1 MECNPAGRDVRRAV
15 QLNISSDPG
24 GKRPGGQKQAQSK
37 VHLGV
42 LNPSYSS
49 RIKIVKTK
57 LLTIIAL
64 AAIFSAA
71 CGTAAAPVP
80 AQATASAPPA
90 VSTQAPAPS
99 GSATKINI
107 SGFKFDPATVTVKV
121 GATVTWTNQDA
132 ADHTIT
138 GDDGSWTSENL
149 ANGATF
155 SFTFDKAG
163 TYAYHCAIHSSMKG
177 TVVVE

>member
-1 MECNPAGRDVRRAV
+1 
-15 QLNISSDPG
+15 L
-24 GKRPGGQKQAQSK
+24 
-37 VHLGV
+37 
-42 LNPSYSS
+42 
-49 RIKIVKTK
+49 KTK
-57 LLTIIAL
+57 LFTIFAL

-71 CGTAAAPVP
+71 CGTAAAPAPTQAP
-80 AQATASAPPA
+80 AAAPTA
-90 VSTQAPAPS
+90 VSTQAPATS

-121 GATVTWTNQDA
+121 GTTVTWTNQDSA
-132 ADHTIT
+132 NHTVT
-138 GDDGSWTSENL
+138 GDDGSWTSKSL

-177 TVVVE
+177 NIVVQ